1 MSSRKPFLVAAAV
14 VFSTAMLGV
23 ASLAMAA
30 TKSSS
35 TMGAGAAMK
44 PPKMAGAMAQ
54 MPKMTHMTSAQR
66 RAAADRA
73 AATRSGAFWSPPS
86 SSSPLAVTKS
96 VTAAATVGSP
106 VTSYFGPYPN
116 WANSPQ
122 IRKFVDTLPGLG
134 ADNANNL
141 GQYLP
146 IAQKVTNPDGSP
158 VFAGSDYYEIGLKDY
173 KQQMNSDLP
182 PTTLRGYVDLA
193 PGSDDNPHYLGPLI
207 IAKRGVPVRLKFTN
221 QLPTSDKPGANLWLP
236 VDTTAMGAGQGPS
249 YPDYAGNYT
258 ENRATIHLHG
268 GATPW
273 ISDGTPHQWITPKGD
288 PSPYQ
293 TGVSQTNVPDM
304 PDPGQG
310 SATFWYSNDQSARLM
325 WYHDHTYGMT
335 RLNVYA
341 GEVSAYL
348 LTDST
353 EDGLIDALTLP
364 GKNDGVYRYGVPL
377 IIQDKTFVPTPAQLA
392 GQDPTWDYAKWGK
405 QGDLWFP
412 HVYMTNQNPQDA
424 SGANAMGRWDYGPWF
439 WPPVTAG
446 LAHGPVPSATVTGAL
461 DPGIPNPS
469 MVPEAFMDTP
479 VVNGTAYPTMPVERR
494 AYRFRILNGCNDRT
508 LNLSLFYVDP
518 AHPTEVKM
526 VPAAP
531 HVNDPSWPAS
541 WPTDGRDGGVPDP
554 TTAGPNIIQIGT
566 EGGLLPAPVTI
577 PAQPVNYN
585 YNRRDIVVLNV
596 AQHALMLGPAERADI
611 VVDFSQ
617 VPAGSKIILYNDAPA
632 PVPAFDSRLDY
643 YTGDP
648 DQRSSGGADTTL
660 EGYGPNTRTVM
671 RFEAGAAAA
680 APAFNAAALDTA
692 LPAAFKASQP
702 VPIIPESAY
711 SSAYPT
717 MTVDTYSRIA
727 STTLTYVAPN
737 SATTV
742 TVGLEP
748 KAIQELFEL
757 NYGRMNATLGVEL
770 PFTNFNTQ
778 TTIPLGYV
786 DPVTEIINN
795 GDTQIWKIT
804 HNGVDTHSI
813 HFHLFNVQL
822 INRVGW
828 DGAIR
833 PPDPNE
839 LGWKETVRMN
849 PLEDAIVAFRA
860 VAPGNIPFAVPDSVR
875 PLDPTMPLGAPLT
888 LTSPV
893 DGNPVIG
900 ADALNHKVNFGWEY
914 IWHCHLLGH
923 EENDMMRTIKFNGN
937 APVVAPLGG
946 GTGGARP
953 PVTKK

>member
-1 MSSRKPFLVAAAV
+1 MDKRRAACLSMPLLVAAAALV
-14 VFSTAMLGV
+14 
-23 ASLAMAA
+23 SLALPSAVPVA
-30 TKSSS
+30 
-35 TMGAGAAMK
+35 MGAPSPTVGTGAMK
-44 PPKMAGAMAQ
+44 APTMAGAMAK
-54 MPKMTHMTSAQR
+54 MPKMTHMTAAQR
-66 RAAADRA
+66 QAAADRA
-73 AATRSGAFWSPPS
+73 GASRSTSFWSPTAGA
-86 SSSPLAVTKS
+86 SPLAATKS
-96 VTAAATVGSP
+96 VSAAATAGSP
-106 VTSYFGPYPN
+106 VTAYFGPFPN

-141 GQYLP
+141 GQYIP
-146 IAQKVTNPDGSP
+146 IAQKVAYPADP
-158 VFAGSDYYEIGLKDY
+158 GSDYYEIGLKDY

-193 PGSDDNPHYLGPLI
+193 PGADNNPHYLGPLI
-207 IAKRGVPVRLKFTN
+207 IAKRDRPVRVKFTN
-221 QLPTSDKPGANLWLP
+221 ELPTSDKPGANLWLP
-236 VDTTAMGAGQGPS
+236 VDTTAMGAGEGPLGPS
-249 YPDYAGNYT
+249 AGNYT

-273 ISDGTPHQWITPKGD
+273 ISDGTPHQWIVPKGD

-293 TGVSQTNVPDM
+293 KGVSQTNVPDM
-304 PDPGQG
+304 TDPGPG

-325 WYHDHTYGMT
+325 FYHDHTYGMT

-341 GEVSAYL
+341 GEAAGYL

-377 IIQDKTFVPTPAQLA
+377 VIQDKTFVPAPAQMSQ
-392 GQDPTWDYAKWGK
+392 QDPTWDYAKWGK

-424 SGANAMGRWDYGPWF
+424 GGANAMGRWDYGPWF

-446 LAHGPVPSATVTGAL
+446 LAHGPVPSATVIGAL

-494 AYRFRILNGCNDRT
+494 SYRFRVLNACNDRT

-526 VPAAP
+526 VTAAP
-531 HVNDPSWPAS
+531 HVNDPAWPAT
-541 WPTDGRDGGVPDP
+541 WPIDGRAGGVPDP
-554 TTAGPNIIQIGT
+554 TTSGPDIIQIGT
-566 EGGLLPAPVTI
+566 EGGLLPAPVVI

-596 AQHALMLGPAERADI
+596 ADHALMLGPAERADI

-617 VPAGSKIILYNDAPA
+617 VPAGSKLIMYNDAPA
-632 PVPAFDSRLDY
+632 PVPAFDTRLDY

-648 DQRSSGGADTTL
+648 DQQSTGGAPTTP

-671 RFEAGAAAA
+671 RFDVGTAPAAAA
-680 APAFNAAALDTA
+680 FNMAALNTA
-692 LPAAFKASQP
+692 LPTAFKASQP
-702 VPIIPESAY
+702 APIVPETAY
-711 SSAYPT
+711 AGVLT
-717 MTVDTYSRIA
+717 TATVDTYSRIA
-727 STTLTYVAPN
+727 STSIDFVAPN
-737 SATTV
+737 SNTTV
-742 TVGLEP
+742 TVALEP

-786 DPVTEIINN
+786 DPITEIINN
-795 GDTQIWKIT
+795 GQTQIWKIT

-813 HFHLFNVQL
+813 HFHLFNVQV

-860 VAPGNIPFAVPDSVR
+860 VAPSNIPFKVPDSFR
-875 PLDPTMPLGAPLT
+875 PPDPTMPETATITVTNPA
-888 LTSPV
+888 
-893 DGNPVIG
+893 DGNP
-900 ADALNHKVNFGWEY
+900 LSFVNTPISFGWEY
-914 IWHCHLLGH
+914 VWHCHLLGH
-923 EENDMMRTIKFNGN
+923 EENDMMRPVQFNGS
-937 APVVAPLGG
+937 APVIAPLGG
-946 GTGGARP
+946 GNGGARP
-953 PVTKK
+953 PAVKK